1 LRQTL
6 IETDKEKTMTSQHRR
21 LAAFSAVVTA
31 MMLFAAACSSSG
43 NKSSTGSGGTAGA
56 GGSARTVTIGVVEDL
71 SGAASVYGIP
81 EMNGAQLAVQE
92 INAAGGIKSLG
103 GAKLALQKFDT
114 ASDPNQGVTQAQAA
128 ATAHVAAVVGGEI
141 SDTVLAGV
149 AVTQRAG
156 IPWLVTGGTAN
167 KIHQLGY
174 NTVFQNIF
182 DSDQY
187 ESDVLALLKEANTQL
202 GISTP
207 TLAVP
212 YSQSSYGDEAFQ
224 AFTAAN
230 SSNYNYKVACS
241 FSYPLTTTD
250 FSSIAA
256 RSASCGATD
265 IVNLGYPTDGLS
277 LTKLFATQFHPT
289 AKVWAA
295 TGLDPTLA
303 VSQLGANANGVLTT
317 ANLNPTDKGVTSYFT
332 KEYNAYKTQ
341 FKATPVFQTWQ
352 GYSSIYFIAAALQ
365 KAGSTDG
372 AKLTAALHQVSLT
385 QGHGDVYATPSSLS
399 FASNGTLNQAPFVFS
414 QVQNQTPMPVYPST
428 YAEAKIQPYPF

>member
-1 LRQTL
+1 
-6 IETDKEKTMTSQHRR
+6 MTSHRRR
-21 LAAFSAVVTA
+21 LAVLSAIAAITLVV
-31 MMLFAAACSSSG
+31 AACGSSNNNKPSSSG
-43 NKSSTGSGGTAGA
+43 GSPTTGA
-56 GGSARTVTIGVVEDL
+56 SARTITIGVVEDL

-114 ASDPNQGVTQAQAA
+114 ASDPNQGVAQAQAA
-128 ATAHVAAVVGGEI
+128 VSAHVAAVVGGEI

-156 IPWLVTGGTAN
+156 VPWLVTGGTAN
-167 KIHQLGY
+167 KVHQLGY

-187 ESDVLALLKEANTQL
+187 EADVLALLKEADSQL
-202 GISTP
+202 GITTP

-224 AFTAAN
+224 AFSSAN
-230 SSNYNYKVACS
+230 NNQDKILCS
-241 FSYPLTTTD
+241 FSYPLSTTD
-250 FSSIAA
+250 FSSVAA

-277 LTKLFATQFHPT
+277 LTKLFATQFHPK

-295 TGLDPTLA
+295 TGLDPTYA

-317 ANLNPTDKGVTSYFT
+317 ANLNPSNKGVTSYFT
-332 KEYNAYKTQ
+332 KEYNDYKTQ
-341 FKATPVFQTWQ
+341 FNATPVFQTWQ
-352 GYSSIYFIAAALQ
+352 GYSSVYFIADALQ
-365 KAGSTDG
+365 KAASTDG
-372 AKLTAALHQVSLT
+372 AKLTSALHQVTLT
-385 QGHGDVYATPSSLS
+385 QGHGDVYASPSTLS
-399 FASNGTLNQAPFVFS
+399 FASNGTLNSAPFVFS
-414 QVQNQTPMPVYPST
+414 QVQNQVPVPVYPST
-428 YAEAKIQPYPF
+428 YAQAKIQPYGF

>member
-1 LRQTL
+1 
-6 IETDKEKTMTSQHRR
+6 MTSQHPR
-21 LAAFSAVVTA
+21 LAACSAAVA
-31 MMLFAAACSSSG
+31 ALMLIAAACGSSSKKSSSG
-43 NKSSTGSGGTAGA
+43 SGSSGGS
-56 GGSARTVTIGVVEDL
+56 GGSARTITIGVVEDL

-103 GAKLALQKFDT
+103 GAKLALEKFDT
-114 ASDPNQGVTQAQAA
+114 ASDPNQGVPQAQAA
-128 ATAHVAAVVGGEI
+128 VSAHVAAVIGGEI

-174 NTVFQNIF
+174 DTVFQNIF
-182 DSDQY
+182 DSNQY

-202 GISTP
+202 GITTP
-207 TLAVP
+207 TLAVS

-224 AFTAAN
+224 AFTNAN
-230 SSNYNYKVACS
+230 AGQYKVACS

-256 RSASCGATD
+256 RSAACGATD

-277 LTKLFATQFHPT
+277 LTKLFATQFHPS

-317 ANLNPTDKGVTSYFT
+317 ANLNPSDKGVTSYFT
-332 KEYNAYKTQ
+332 KEYNAYKAQ
-341 FKATPVFQTWQ
+341 FNSAPVFQTWQ
-352 GYSSIYFIAAALQ
+352 GYSSVYFIAAALE

-372 AKLTAALHQVSLT
+372 AKLTSALHHVTLT
-385 QGHGDVYATPSSLS
+385 QGHGDVYATPSTLS
-399 FASNGTLNQAPFVFS
+399 FASNGTLSEAPFVFS
-414 QVQNQTPMPVYPST
+414 QVQNQTPLPVYPST

>member
-1 LRQTL
+1 MQANS
-6 IETDKEKTMTSQHRR
+6 KEKMMTSQRR
-21 LAAFSAVVTA
+21 RFAALSAAVTA
-31 MMLFAAACSSSG
+31 IMLTAAACGSSSNKSSSG
-43 NKSSTGSGGTAGA
+43 SNGSTG
-56 GGSARTVTIGVVEDL
+56 GSTRTITIGVVEDL

-114 ASDPNQGVTQAQAA
+114 ATNPNQGVTQAQAA
-128 ATAHVAAVVGGEI
+128 ATAQVAAVVGGEI

-167 KIHQLGY
+167 KIHELGY
-174 NTVFQNIF
+174 TTVFQNIF

-202 GISTP
+202 GIAAP

-212 YSQSSYGDEAFQ
+212 YSNSSYGNEAYQ
-224 AFTAAN
+224 AFTTAN
-230 SSNYNYKVACS
+230 AGQYKVACS

-256 RSASCGATD
+256 RASACGATD

-277 LTKLFATQFHPT
+277 LTKLFATQFHPS

-303 VSQLGANANGVLTT
+303 VSQLGANANGVITT
-317 ANLNPTDKGVTSYFT
+317 ANLNPSDKGVTPYFT

-341 FKATPVFQTWQ
+341 FNSTPVFQTWQ
-352 GYSSIYFIAAALQ
+352 GYSALYFIADALQ

-385 QGHGDVYATPSSLS
+385 QGHGDVYATPSTLS

-414 QVQNQTPMPVYPST
+414 QVQNQTPTPVYPST
-428 YAEAKIQPYPF
+428 YAEAKIQPYQF

>member
-1 LRQTL
+1 
-6 IETDKEKTMTSQHRR
+6 MTSQHRR
-21 LAAFSAVVTA
+21 LAALSTAVTA
-31 MMLFAAACSSSG
+31 TMLFAAACGSSA
-43 NKSSTGSGGTAGA
+43 NKSSSGSGGT
-56 GGSARTVTIGVVEDL
+56 GGSPQTVTIGVVEDL
-71 SGAASVYGIP
+71 SGPASVYGTP

-114 ASDPNQGVTQAQAA
+114 ASDPNQGVAQAQAA
-128 ATAHVAAVVGGEI
+128 VSANVAAVIGGEI
-141 SDTVLAGV
+141 SDTVLSGV

-167 KIHQLGY
+167 KIHELAY

-202 GISTP
+202 GIASP

-212 YSQSSYGDEAFQ
+212 YSQSSYGTEAFQ
-224 AFTAAN
+224 AFTSAN
-230 SSNYNYKVACS
+230 AGKYKVLCS
-241 FSYPLTTTD
+241 FSYPLATTD

-277 LTKLFATQFHPT
+277 LTKLFATQYHPT

-303 VSQLGANANGVLTT
+303 VSRLGANANGVLTT
-317 ANLNPTDKGVTSYFT
+317 ANLNPSDKGVTSYFT

-341 FKATPVFQTWQ
+341 FNATPVFQTWQ
-352 GYSSIYFIAAALQ
+352 GYSAVYFIAAALD
-365 KAGSTDG
+365 KAGSTSG
-372 AKLTAALHQVSLT
+372 AKVTAALHQVSLT

-399 FASNGTLNQAPFVFS
+399 FASNGTLKEAPFVFS
-414 QVQNQTPMPVYPST
+414 QVQNQTPVPVYPST
-428 YAEAKIQPYPF
+428 YAEAKIQPYAF

>member
-1 LRQTL
+1 
-6 IETDKEKTMTSQHRR
+6 MTSQHRR
-21 LAAFSAVVTA
+21 WAAVSAAVTA
-31 MMLFAAACSSSG
+31 TMLFAAACSSSG
-43 NKSSTGSGGTAGA
+43 NKSTSGSGGT
-56 GGSARTVTIGVVEDL
+56 GGSARTITIGVVEDL
-71 SGAASVYGIP
+71 SGAASVYGMP

-114 ASDPNQGVTQAQAA
+114 ASDPNQGVPQAQAA
-128 ATAHVAAVVGGEI
+128 VSANVAAVVGGEI

-167 KIHQLGY
+167 KVHQLGY
-174 NTVFQNIF
+174 DTVFQNIF

-202 GISTP
+202 GIGTP

-224 AFTAAN
+224 AFTTAN
-230 SSNYNYKVACS
+230 AGQYKVACS

-256 RSASCGATD
+256 RTSSCGATD

-277 LTKLFATQFHPT
+277 LTKLFATQFHPS

-317 ANLNPTDKGVTSYFT
+317 ANLNPTNKGVTAYFT
-332 KEYNAYKTQ
+332 KEYNAYKAQ
-341 FKATPVFQTWQ
+341 FNSTPVFQTWQ
-352 GYSSIYFIAAALQ
+352 GYSSVYFIAAALQ
-365 KAGSTDG
+365 KAGSSSG
-372 AKLTAALHQVSLT
+372 PKLTAALHQVSLT
-385 QGHGDVYATPSSLS
+385 QGHGDVYATPSTLS

-414 QVQNQTPMPVYPST
+414 QVQNQTPVPVYPST
-428 YAEAKIQPYPF
+428 YAQAKIQPYAF